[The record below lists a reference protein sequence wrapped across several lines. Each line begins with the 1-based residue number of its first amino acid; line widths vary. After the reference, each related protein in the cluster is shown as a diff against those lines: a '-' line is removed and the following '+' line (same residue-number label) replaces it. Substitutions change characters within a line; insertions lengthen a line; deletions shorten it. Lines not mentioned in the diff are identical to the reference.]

1 VQNRGGDINLAVLN
15 DVDEDNIKKLSNV
28 FCNVPA
34 EALRTIYLLSKL
46 SFTSYFQWCSSDQ
59 ERRSPKIIYSN
70 KELSLCNIKITS
82 ESDAHGLLKATHI
95 LCGQVFTTSSGFVYN
110 FNHLSIQEYL
120 CALYISLLPE
130 DDQVQLF
137 EDHFSDFPHM
147 WPFYA
152 GISKC
157 KSPKIF
163 ESLFRKVWSA
173 NHKDK
178 VSALHCIYEAQ
189 ISAELCGHIPQAS
202 LKIQEFSMLPYDCLT
217 ASYFMSIVPIM
228 HLSLKSCSIG
238 DQTASMLFRYKG
250 LVPLKAIDFGTNYIS
265 NEGMEL
271 ISSLLTENKI
281 THVSFSANFLNDGG
295 IFLVPSTLSYL
306 TYLVELDLSQCFMDS
321 NSPIVLGKFL
331 AFNTSL
337 LSLNVSFTGMKSD
350 GIVAISQA
358 LQHNHTLVQL
368 IAMCCDIS
376 YKGALSIRDMLKA
389 NNGLKFLKLNNN
401 HLEVDSIVVI
411 TEALPYNSK
420 LIRLDLHG
428 CQGPSSEKF
437 IRLPFM
443 PKKRSLGHSVLRVM
457 HIGSNCFSD
466 EEMECILTPSL
477 SHLILTGIDGINRST
492 FKYILCLTH
501 LCELAIGSCYLDTNN
516 IIALGIFLKEDTVL
530 QSLSIYHNR
539 ITDEGITVI
548 TDALQTNNSLLH
560 LTLLNCVLK
569 SRNSK
574 CISEM
579 LKVNKGL
586 YSLVVSLNSIGDSGI
601 IAIAESLSI
610 NNTLTKL
617 TAEFCE
623 IEGAGLSAL
632 AKLVCTTNSLKE
644 LNVIGSKFSERKL
657 LIQAADA
664 NPSIESIMV
673 DDDQLDP
680 AFRIML
686 NSVNSRKPKVHTYV
700 IIIQWSMY
708 CDFVLLCV

>member
-1 VQNRGGDINLAVLN
+1 MFAPGIGKSTLADEICCNWAQGIDFLSKDFDLVILIPLRTLQELTLKDKLLDVIGESAYDQLVKSIGSKFLIILEGLDEISLQWQKNDKFFVQLVRERGILEKAIIIITSRPHALIALYSDSKIQKDARRIEIVGFGKQQIKEYVEQHCENPELSKSFMDQLERFPNISNMCYVPLCLKMIVQSFKHSNEIFPEPCTLTEIYHSFIVSKVQNRGGDINLAVLN

-437 IRLPFM
+437 MRLPFM
-443 PKKRSLGHSVLRVM
+443 PKK
-457 HIGSNCFSD
+457 
-466 EEMECILTPSL
+466 
-477 SHLILTGIDGINRST
+477 
-492 FKYILCLTH
+492 
-501 LCELAIGSCYLDTNN
+501 
-516 IIALGIFLKEDTVL
+516 
-530 QSLSIYHNR
+530 
-539 ITDEGITVI
+539 
-548 TDALQTNNSLLH
+548 
-560 LTLLNCVLK
+560 
-569 SRNSK
+569 
-574 CISEM
+574 
-579 LKVNKGL
+579 
-586 YSLVVSLNSIGDSGI
+586 
-601 IAIAESLSI
+601 
-610 NNTLTKL
+610 
-617 TAEFCE
+617 
-623 IEGAGLSAL
+623 
-632 AKLVCTTNSLKE
+632 
-644 LNVIGSKFSERKL
+644 
-657 LIQAADA
+657 
-664 NPSIESIMV
+664 
-673 DDDQLDP
+673 
-680 AFRIML
+680 
-686 NSVNSRKPKVHTYV
+686 
-700 IIIQWSMY
+700 
-708 CDFVLLCV
+708 